1 MDRPTASYEQDFYA
15 WTQEQAA
22 ALRAEAV
29 MRSNAPVD
37 WENLAEEV
45 ESMGRSEKREISS
58 RLRTILIHLLKWLYC
73 PDLRERCENDWRTT
87 IRTQRNDLADEL
99 EDSPSLRGYPLD
111 IFAKI
116 YTRARDDA
124 ADEARVPLKTFPKAP
139 PFTLEQ
145 ALDPRY
151 PNDLFPAEDDDD

>member
-22 ALRAEAV
+22 ALRAEAAL
-29 MRSNAPVD
+29 RSNAPVD

-45 ESMGRSEKREISS
+45 ESMGRSEKREIAS
-58 RLRTILIHLLKWLYC
+58 RLRTILVHLLKWLYC
-73 PDLRERCENDWRTT
+73 PDLRDRCENDWRTT
-87 IRTQRNDLADEL
+87 IRTQRRDLTNVLTDN
-99 EDSPSLRGYPLD
+99 PSLRGYPAE

-116 YTRARDDA
+116 LGEARDDA
-124 ADEARVPLKTFPKAP
+124 ADEADVPLKTFPKEP

-151 PNDLFPAEDDDD
+151 PTDLFPAEEDDD

>member
-22 ALRAEAV
+22 ALRAEAAL
-29 MRSNAPVD
+29 RSNAPVD

-45 ESMGRSEKREISS
+45 ESMGRSEKREIAS

-73 PDLRERCENDWRTT
+73 PDLRERCANDWRTT

-151 PNDLFPAEDDDD
+151 PDDLFPAEENDD